1 MCKKDLPLWRLRSLA
16 YSTTTP
22 QTISFLPE
30 QWEIK
35 KEEKKERE
43 VDTIKLFTTFLPP
56 PNKKIRNRRMEQRIH
71 DVSYPITSSK
81 NVLSEWIP
89 IDCIL
94 PLRVSLHLKE
104 DFAFGIRPS
113 DDGAI
118 VAPSSQLG
126 PVHLHIKII
135 KWKSATLFVLPM
147 ALRFMFKHHLKA
159 RNK

>member
-1 MCKKDLPLWRLRSLA
+1 MCEKDFPLWRLRSLA
-16 YSTTTP
+16 YSTK
-22 QTISFLPE
+22 TISFHHE
-30 QWEIK
+30 KWEMK

-56 PNKKIRNRRMEQRIH
+56 PNKKIRNRRMEQTIH
-71 DVSYPITSSK
+71 GVSYPLTSSK

-89 IDCIL
+89 FDSNWLNI
-94 PLRVSLHLKE
+94 HLKE

-135 KWKSATLFVLPM
+135 KWKRATLFVLPM